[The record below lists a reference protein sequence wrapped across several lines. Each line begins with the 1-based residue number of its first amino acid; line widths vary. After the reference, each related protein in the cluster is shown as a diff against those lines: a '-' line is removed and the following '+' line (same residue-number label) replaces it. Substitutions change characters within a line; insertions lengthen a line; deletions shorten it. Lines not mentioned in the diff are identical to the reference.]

1 MPYVK
6 GSGPQKDSGL
16 PAVADVYRSNNV
28 YVNNVPV
35 TLWDQP
41 GPTSAIINGVY
52 FSDDPY
58 QPAFVADLI
67 AVSGVNG
74 PEDDAFIETS
84 PGVFTATS
92 TVEELEAKY
101 QSTDGTTTST
111 TSTVITSNS
120 TVSTG
125 TATQCGDFA
134 TPINYDQNL
143 SANFKIK
150 DLSIGTV
157 FAHNI
162 VAQNGLS
169 VADILCNLKAV
180 AENIL
185 EPLRTKY
192 PGFRINSGFRKG
204 SGSSQHNKG
213 MAIDVQW
220 PGKSPAEYTPIG
232 EWIAANLPFDQLIF
246 EHGNSIWLHIS
257 YDRSKT
263 TQRNQK
269 LTYYTKAQP
278 NYKPGLTNYYA

>member
-6 GSGPQKDSGL
+6 GGGPQKDSGL

-35 TLWDQP
+35 ALWDEP

-58 QPAFVADLI
+58 QPALAADLI
-67 AVSGVNG
+67 AIAGTNA
-74 PEDDAFIETS
+74 PHDD
-84 PGVFTATS
+84 PDS
-92 TVEELEAKY
+92 TVVDYGFPDETKDPVETPTEI
-101 QSTDGTTTST
+101 STST
-111 TSTVITSNS
+111 TSI
-120 TVSTG
+120 STG

-162 VAQNGLS
+162 VAQNGLT
-169 VADILCNLKAV
+169 VPDILCNLKAV

-185 EPLRTKY
+185 EPLRAAQENVLKKTLDGH
-192 PGFRINSGFRKG
+192 PGFKINSGFRKG
-204 SGSSQHNKG
+204 LGSSQHNKG
-213 MAIDVQW
+213 MAVDVQW
-220 PGKSPAEYTPIG
+220 PGLANYKYTEIGKWVAENI
-232 EWIAANLPFDQLIF
+232 PFDQLIF

-257 YDRSKT
+257 YDRTKA

-269 LTYYTKAQP
+269 LTYYTKGQP